1 MAFPIDMSA
10 FKPIKLDFN
19 QTELSAEQE
28 ADLKSNIQLCRDA
41 IVFFT
46 ACGAARGVAGH
57 TGGPYDTVP
66 EVMIAMGFMNGSD
79 KVLPIFFDEAGH
91 RVATQY
97 LVAALR
103 GHLSW
108 EQLTDY
114 RSAGTTLPG
123 HPELHLT
130 KGVEFSSGRLGHM
143 WPLVNGVAKA
153 NPGKAVLCFGSDGS
167 QQEGNDAEAA
177 RIAVA
182 QQLNV
187 KVIVDDNDVTIAGHP
202 SEYQPG
208 FSVMQ
213 TLKGHGMWVDTGDGE
228 DVRDLYTRMAHAIRT
243 DGPMALVN
251 RRVMGPGLPEVEGSP
266 HAHDV
271 ISVDNAC
278 TYLELRGHGE
288 AVKFLKG
295 IEKPKN
301 PYTFKGSDN
310 DNKGAT
316 RGEFGDA
323 VADIVKSMD
332 EKTRAEKVFV
342 IDSDL
347 EGSTGI
353 KAIREAA
360 PDVYAKSGVM
370 ERGNFSMAAGFGFN
384 TKDKQGVFATFSA
397 FLEMVVSE
405 ATMARLNYANVL
417 CHFSHAGVDEMA
429 DNTCHFGINNMF
441 ADNGLED
448 DHHPVRL
455 YMPCDVK
462 QMRALVNVVF
472 HEHGIRYVFSNRAK
486 QPAIL
491 KEDGSAFYGEG
502 YTFKPGKD
510 EVVRE
515 GTAGYVVSFGS
526 TLHRALDAVET
537 LKEQG
542 LDVGLINK
550 PTLNVIDEEMMKK
563 VGQSGF
569 VLVAEELNRKTGLG
583 SRFGTWLLER
593 GYTPKYGH
601 VGVTKEGTG
610 GLWEQM
616 PYQGLGSEGIA
627 ESVKKLAK

>member
-28 ADLKSNIQLCRDA
+28 QDLRDNIQLCRDA

-66 EVMIAMGFMNGSD
+66 EVMIAMGLMNGSD

-97 LVAALR
+97 LIAALR
-103 GHLSW
+103 GELPW
-108 EQLTDY
+108 EKLTDY
-114 RSAGTTLPG
+114 RVAGSTLPG

-130 KGVEFSSGRLGHM
+130 QGVQFSSGRLGHM
-143 WPLVNGVAKA
+143 WPFVNGVARA

-187 KVIVDDNDVTIAGHP
+187 KVVVDDNDVTIAGKP

-228 DVRDLYTRMAHAIRT
+228 DVRDLYTRMAHAVRT

-251 RRVMGPGLPEVEGSP
+251 KRVMGEGLPEIAGTPE
-266 HAHDV
+266 AHDV
-271 ISVDNAC
+271 IPVKLAC
-278 TYLELRGHGE
+278 EYLEARGHRE
-288 AVKFLKG
+288 ACDFLQA

-301 PYTFKGSDN
+301 PHVYKGVDN
-310 DNKGAT
+310 DAQGSTRKRFGAT
-316 RGEFGDA
+316 
-323 VADIVKSMD
+323 VAELVEAMP
-332 EKTRAEKVFV
+332 EAERAERVFV

-353 KAIREAA
+353 KAIRQAVPE
-360 PDVYAKSGVM
+360 VYAKSGVM
-370 ERGNFSMAAGFGFN
+370 ERGIFSMAAGFGFN
-384 TKDKQGVFATFSA
+384 NAEKQGVFATFSA

-405 ATMARLNYANVL
+405 ATMARLNYSNVL
-417 CHFSHAGVDEMA
+417 CHFSHSGVDNMA
-429 DNTCHFGINNMF
+429 DNTCHFGINNFF
-441 ADNGLED
+441 ADAGLEE

-455 YMPCDVK
+455 YMPCDQH
-462 QMRALVNVVF
+462 QMDAIVRRVF
-472 HEHGIRYVFSNRAK
+472 GEPGIRYVFSNRAE
-486 QPAIL
+486 QPDVL
-491 KEDGSAFYGEG
+491 TPDGGRMYEG
-502 YTFKPGKD
+502 YAFEPGKD

-515 GTAGYVVSFGS
+515 GTAGWVVSFGS

-537 LKEQG
+537 LKAEG
-542 LDVGLINK
+542 RDVGLINK
-550 PTLNVIDEEMMKK
+550 PTLNVIDEDMLKK
-563 VGQSGF
+563 VGGSGF
-569 VLVAEELNRKTGLG
+569 VLVAEEFNRKTGLG

-593 GYTPKYGH
+593 GFTPKYGH

-616 PYQGLGSEGIA
+616 PYQGLGPEGII
-627 ESVKKLAK
+627 ESVKKLAN